1 MAQKDQSVPFVHPDL
16 TGRIVFQFTMGS
28 NLRLSLLEGFSS
40 SEHLISKKL
49 FVNVSK
55 PGLLQRYLRVNP
67 VIAIE
72 RYQPQRKI
80 NFLFHNPINTT
91 SILPAGSPI
100 SFNQLV

>member
-1 MAQKDQSVPFVHPDL
+1 MAQKDQSVPFVHPDQ
-16 TGRIVFQFTMGS
+16 TGRIAVQLPMGS
-28 NLRLSLLEGFSS
+28 NLWLSLHEGFSS
-40 SEHLISKKL
+40 PEHLISKKL

-55 PGLLQRYLRVNP
+55 PVLLQRYLRFNP

-72 RYQPQRKI
+72 RSQPQPKI
-80 NFLFHNPINTT
+80 NFLFNNTINTT